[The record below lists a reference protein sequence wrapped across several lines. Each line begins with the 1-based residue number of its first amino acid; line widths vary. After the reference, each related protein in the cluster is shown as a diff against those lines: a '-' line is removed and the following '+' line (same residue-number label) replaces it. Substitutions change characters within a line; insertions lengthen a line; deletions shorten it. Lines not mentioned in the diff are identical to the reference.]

1 MISTEAALQYL
12 SEEQLVSLLA
22 HVEHRLGTKEELEG
36 DVRFAQRIAHEI
48 NNRKAAARLSEALDE
63 PIGG

>member
-1 MISTEAALQYL
+1 MSPTEAALQCL
-12 SEEQLVSLLA
+12 SEDQLVTLLV

-48 NNRKAAARLSEALDE
+48 NNRKAAARLSEALE
-63 PIGG
+63 GPAGR